1 MGRNENN
8 WFTSNCVPPIKLVF
22 SVPSSLI
29 MSRIPQTPLPP
40 SHVGYQFFNTSRIR
54 ISVSHAHKIIN
65 NYWTRWSK
73 ISCFVSGKQ
82 INYLPKPKNEAKWTQ
97 PSLRYFTSPMNCLIT
112 WINIRYLLLFFW
124 TCPKLLIAFDTIPC
138 YVNFAKLV
146 YLSLRVPGSKAIY
159 RNVNKSSNFRILY
172 LLPYPLRL
180 GYRKDPSWAR

>member
-29 MSRIPQTPLPP
+29 MSRIPHTPLPP

-54 ISVSHAHKIIN
+54 ISMSHAHKIIN

-73 ISCFVSGKQ
+73 ISCFFSGKQ
-82 INYLPKPKNEAKWTQ
+82 INYLPKPKNEANWTQ

-112 WINIRYLLLFFW
+112 WIKIRYLLLFFW
-124 TCPKLLIAFDTIPC
+124 TCPKLLIAFDTISC
-138 YVNFAKLV
+138 HVNFAKLV

-172 LLPYPLRL
+172 LIPYPLRL